1 VRDTDDNYSEPHSLA
16 VKVSEPPDFVFHASY
31 SSTFGGTKSSAI
43 NDQGGILIPVNT
55 TESWTNHFSSRSWAD
70 PAAQIAAGYP
80 VFIQPSATS
89 GYYEEMF
96 DYGTILNSSQV
107 TVTYTGDTIA
117 STATVSVD
125 ISVSDDNVT
134 YTTYNNVTSLF
145 ASAFRYVKIKF
156 NVSASNT
163 GVYLLNSLDVLL
175 NAKLMNDAGN
185 ASAVSTDANGT
196 LVNFNKEFLD
206 VISIT
211 VSPNGTTVLTPV
223 YNFQDAII
231 GGTYSVS
238 SNVVTINATGH
249 DLIAGQKV
257 RLNFTSGTA
266 PNGVYSVASVVN
278 ANQYTVNITTS
289 NTSGNISTYP
299 EGFRVYLFNSA
310 GTRVSGTIS
319 WSVKGY

>member
-1 VRDTDDNYSEPHSLA
+1 
-16 VKVSEPPDFVFHASY
+16 
-31 SSTFGGTKSSAI
+31 
-43 NDQGGILIPVNT
+43 
-55 TESWTNHFSSRSWAD
+55 
-70 PAAQIAAGYP
+70 
-80 VFIQPSATS
+80 
-89 GYYEEMF
+89 
-96 DYGTILNSSQV
+96 
-107 TVTYTGDTIA
+107 
-117 STATVSVD
+117 
-125 ISVSDDNVT
+125 
-134 YTTYNNVTSLF
+134 
-145 ASAFRYVKIKF
+145 
-156 NVSASNT
+156 
-163 GVYLLNSLDVLL
+163 
-175 NAKLMNDAGN
+175 MNDAGN